1 MIELNDFYNDGTG
14 WVCRRCE
21 CELKDASRSS
31 PGHSRMFVEG
41 EAESKMPEL
50 ANRALARWLDKTQMV
65 LICPRCKI
73 TEAVEKS

>member
-21 CELKDASRSS
+21 DDLKKQQDSS
-31 PGHSRMFVEG
+31 QKHSRMFIEG
-41 EAESKMPEL
+41 ESESNTSEL
-50 ANRALARWLDKTQMV
+50 ANRALASWMDKTQMV

-73 TEAVEKS
+73 TEPIDKF